1 MIVITTRSVTSKLWG
16 NERLF
21 GIAQKFRFTL
31 NRWLS
36 SKKIFKNKQG
46 SSSCK
51 VSRKWLTTLPKKIE
65 KTTGSISLAPTIIA
79 TVALDD

>member
-1 MIVITTRSVTSKLWG
+1 MSVFLVLLRNLGYQVKT
-16 NERLF
+16 
-21 GIAQKFRFTL
+21 
-31 NRWLS
+31 
-36 SKKIFKNKQG
+36 IFKNKQG